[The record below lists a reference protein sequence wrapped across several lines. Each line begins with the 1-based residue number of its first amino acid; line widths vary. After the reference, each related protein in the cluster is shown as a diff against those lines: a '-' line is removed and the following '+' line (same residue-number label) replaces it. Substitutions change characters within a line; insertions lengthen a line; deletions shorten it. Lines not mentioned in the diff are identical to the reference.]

1 MKKIYIILVVFL
13 LTKPFTTKA
22 QDAFLLKVEVKGFK
36 STVGTVKLQMVD
48 KDNKE
53 VYTKVA
59 ALTKK
64 SYTFEINVFTK
75 GQYAINIIHDKNN
88 NNKLDTNLFGI
99 PKEGWGCSNDA
110 RGVMAAPKFKDKL
123 FTVTQDKT
131 ITINL
136 VHY

>member
-1 MKKIYIILVVFL
+1 MKKNSTILIMLFL
-13 LTKPFTTKA
+13 LNAFATKA

-36 STVGTVKLQMVD
+36 STAGTAKLQMVD

-53 VYTKVA
+53 IYTKVTT
-59 ALTKK
+59 LTKK
-64 SYTFEINVFTK
+64 SYTFEINVFVK

-88 NNKLDTNLFGI
+88 NNKLDTNIFGI

-110 RGVMAAPKFKDKL
+110 RGVMSAPKFKDKL
-123 FTVTQDKT
+123 FTVNQSKT